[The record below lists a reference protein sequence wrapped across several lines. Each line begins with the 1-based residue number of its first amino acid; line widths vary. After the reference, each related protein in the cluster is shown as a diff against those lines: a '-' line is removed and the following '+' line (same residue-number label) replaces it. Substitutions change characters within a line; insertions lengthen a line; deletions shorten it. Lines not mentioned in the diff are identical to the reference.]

1 MQRTPDFG
9 SEAEAPI
16 INAQELT
23 LPGGKIDPD
32 GLRARIEAAREDDL
46 AMPRVEFHLLGDLKE
61 ARLDKYLTT
70 RVTFLSRNQLQ
81 QIIEMGGASVNG
93 KPAKSSTKL
102 KKDDILRLAIP
113 PPPSSEVVPEEIP
126 IEVLHEDEFL
136 IVLNKAP
143 GIIVHPARSELD
155 GTMINAL
162 AWHFAHTSSGSL
174 SEVGKELARPGVVH
188 RLDRDTS
195 GCIVFAKD
203 EETHWKL
210 GQQFEK
216 RTVDKRY
223 LAVVQGRVEPEAM
236 VIDRPIGPHPS
247 KAKGYREKM
256 VVRHDDL
263 GKPSVTICRVRERYR
278 LHDRAVGD
286 QHFSLVELELK
297 TGRTHQIRV
306 HLTDA
311 GWAIVGDDMYGGRAF
326 EHAGSVIV
334 GRQCLHAALLAFE
347 HPRTGESM
355 AFVAPPRG
363 DMLGLVSHLR
373 SHGEVDRV
381 HVSQTVPLARLGLAW
396 PGVDGPSV

>member
-9 SEAEAPI
+9 VEAEAPI
-16 INAQELT
+16 IDAQELT
-23 LPGGKIDPD
+23 QPGGKLDPD
-32 GLRARIEAAREDDL
+32 LLRARVEAVREDDA

-81 QIIEMGGASVNG
+81 QIIEQGGASVNG
-93 KPAKSSTKL
+93 RVAKSSTKL
-102 KKDDILRLAIP
+102 KKDDVLRLAIP
-113 PPPSSEVVPEEIP
+113 PPPSSEVVPEEIA
-126 IEVLHEDEFL
+126 IEVLHEDEHL

-143 GIIVHPARSELD
+143 GIIVHPARAELD

-162 AWHFAHTSSGSL
+162 AWHFAHTSGGSL
-174 SEVGKELARPGVVH
+174 SDVGKELARPGVVH

-223 LAVVQGRVEPEAM
+223 LAVVQGWVEPEAM

-278 LHDRAVGD
+278 LHGRAAAD
-286 QHFSLVELELK
+286 QKFSLVELELK

-306 HLTDA
+306 HMTDA
-311 GWAIVGDDMYGGRAF
+311 GWPIVGDDMYGGRAF
-326 EHAGSVIV
+326 EHEGAVLMD
-334 GRQCLHAALLAFE
+334 RQCLHAALLALE
-347 HPRTGESM
+347 HPKTGEAM
-355 AFVAPPRG
+355 VFVAPPRA
-363 DMLGLVSHLR
+363 DMLGLIAHLR
-373 SHGEVDRV
+373 GAGETDRV
-381 HVSQTVPLARLGLAW
+381 HVNATVPLGRLGLGWAEAE
-396 PGVDGPSV
+396 GAAG